1 MIQSPH
7 LRPVTALR
15 PLTTAHLAQTMTLL
29 EMNAAELDQKIEADL
44 ASNPALEIK
53 DTRCC
58 PQCRRPSLESGLC
71 PRCNASHNLS
81 KDEPIIFVSP
91 RQDFYRPGVPIQED
105 LPEDNLP
112 QITEDL
118 PTYVLRQIAPEL
130 PPNDR
135 RLAAYILSNLDE
147 DGLLEVPLVEVSRYH
162 HVPLSRVE
170 AVLGLI
176 QRADPVGVGSPSPQ
190 EAMLAQLEV
199 LAETQPVPPL
209 AEQAIRVGLDLL
221 SRHQYVELGRL
232 IGAPS
237 RQVEQLAHFI
247 SDNLNPFPGR
257 AYWGD
262 IRQGKGDSPPVYTFP
277 DVVITPLTESLE
289 PILVVEVVSPYAGML
304 RINPL
309 FRQALNQAPSD
320 RADQWRSD
328 LEQAELLVKCLQQR
342 THTFVRLITRIAI
355 LQREYILHGDE
366 YLQPLTRAC
375 LADEL
380 HLHESTI
387 SRAVA
392 SKTVQLPNGHI
403 VPLAKFFDRSLNVR
417 TALKQIIAQ
426 ETNPLSDSQIVGLLK
441 CLGYS
446 VARRTVAK
454 YRAMEGILPSHF
466 RQNHQM
472 HENS

>member
-71 PRCNASHNLS
+71 PRCNASNNLS

-176 QRADPVGVGSPSPQ
+176 QRADPVGVGSPS
-190 EAMLAQLEV
+190 
-199 LAETQPVPPL
+199 
-209 AEQAIRVGLDLL
+209 
-221 SRHQYVELGRL
+221 
-232 IGAPS
+232 

-328 LEQAELLVKCLQQR
+328 LEHAELLVKCLQQR
-342 THTFVRLITRIAI
+342 THTVVRLIARIVV

-366 YLQPLTRAC
+366 YLQPLTRAS

-380 HLHESTI
+380 LLHESTI

-454 YRAMEGILPSHF
+454 YRAMEGILPSHL